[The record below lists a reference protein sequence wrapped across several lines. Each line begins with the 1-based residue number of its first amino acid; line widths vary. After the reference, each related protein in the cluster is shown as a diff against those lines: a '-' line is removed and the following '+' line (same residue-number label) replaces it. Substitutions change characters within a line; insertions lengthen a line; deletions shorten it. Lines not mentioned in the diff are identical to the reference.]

1 MCLLDN
7 LLLLDFLLFT
17 LSFAHLLTLFHLVE
31 VLVLELLLYASFV
44 QTLSA
49 RVVIIRLIYDV
60 LWLAWTASSWIS
72 NGLVIIT

>member
-1 MCLLDN
+1 MSLLDD

-17 LSFAHLLTLFHLVE
+17 LSFAHLLTLLHLVE

-49 RVVIIRLIYDV
+49 RIVIIRLIYDV
-60 LWLAWTASSWIS
+60 LWLA
-72 NGLVIIT
+72 